1 MLTQT
6 LAHKFTSIAL
16 RSQDLSVVAV
26 FLQMKLLEVKRASA
40 RVKLLVVMGVGN
52 VEIVV
57 VIHVETPKP

>member
-40 RVKLLVVMGVGN
+40 REKLLVVMGVGN

-57 VIHVETPKP
+57 VIHVEDQP